1 MPDRRGRQPY
11 DPPYGGGRN
20 LPPPSYADPSSSAA
34 WTQIHP
40 GNRRRFRSPINR
52 SNWVKWALGC
62 TGLGMLVCTS
72 LIMLAVIV
80 LPVAFRSLLPE
91 QQAWIIRRLPFMSA
105 LRPTQPF
112 SSLPTFGPTSA
123 NALALLSTPV
133 SSPTPIPSVAAL
145 ASGSDETTAVV
156 PAASPTSQLPT
167 QPPTLPP
174 TSVLASDTPVPVEFT
189 ATPVIQATL
198 LPQQPSPTL
207 QLPTLQPPTLF
218 PTSIPTLLPTL
229 VPSPTPIPIPSSFHA
244 VGFKWVP
251 QDWNNCGPANLTQA
265 LNYTGWPGDQHQAAA
280 YLKPN
285 REDKNVSPWQMV
297 TFVNDK
303 TSFRAV
309 MRYAGDFNLL
319 KVLVS
324 RKFPVLLETG
334 FNVAG
339 EGWMG
344 HYLTIIGYDDYYFYG
359 LDTYLGDEKDNLGIR
374 EKYDDLDAR
383 WQQFNRVY
391 VVVYAREREPELAA
405 LLGSDADQHY
415 NWQRALNV
423 ARAEARAQPTNQY
436 AWFNMGTS
444 YTLLGQYKEAAAAFD
459 QASSVGGGLPWRFLW
474 YQFWPFEAY
483 YDVGNYTN
491 VMALVTATLQTT
503 PYVEETFYWRAMV
516 EAAQGKT
523 SQAISDFKRVLTFN
537 PNYTPAIDRL
547 NQVQSGSFM
556 PPVVAR
562 AGQ

>member
-1 MPDRRGRQPY
+1 
-11 DPPYGGGRN
+11 
-20 LPPPSYADPSSSAA
+20 
-34 WTQIHP
+34 
-40 GNRRRFRSPINR
+40 
-52 SNWVKWALGC
+52 
-62 TGLGMLVCTS
+62 ML
-72 LIMLAVIV
+72 LAIV
-80 LPVAFRSLLPE
+80 TPVAFRSLLPE
-91 QQAWIIRRLPFMSA
+91 QQAWIIRRLPFMSG

-123 NALALLSTPV
+123 GALALLSTPV
-133 SSPTPIPSVAAL
+133 SSPTPVPSVEGL
-145 ASGSDETTAVV
+145 ASGSDETAGDTTNETAVV
-156 PAASPTSQLPT
+156 VPTASPTIQ
-167 QPPTLPP
+167 PP
-174 TSVLASDTPVPVEFT
+174 TSVLASDTPVPLEVTELT
-189 ATPVIQATL
+189 ATPVIEVTQ
-198 LPQQPSPTL
+198 PPEQPSSTVQPLPTVPPPQPTL
-207 QLPTLQPPTLF
+207 TP
-218 PTSIPTLLPTL
+218 IVIPTL
-229 VPSPTPIPIPSSFHA
+229 VPSPIPLMPPTPIPIPSSFHA
-244 VGFKWVP
+244 TGFKWVP

-265 LNYTGWPGDQHQAAA
+265 LNSLGWPGDQHQAAA

-297 TFVNDK
+297 NFVNDK
-303 TSFRAV
+303 TPYRAV
-309 MRYAGDFNLL
+309 MRYAGDLNLL

-324 RKFPVLLETG
+324 RNFAVVVETG

-344 HYLTIIGYDDYYFYG
+344 HYLTLIGYDDQYFYG

-374 EKYDDLDAR
+374 EKYDDLDTR

-391 VVVYAREREPELAA
+391 MIVFSRDREPELAA
-405 LLGSDADQHY
+405 LLGSDADQRY

-436 AWFNMGTS
+436 AWFNMGTG
-444 YTLLGQYKEAAAAFD
+444 YTLLGQHKEAAAAFD

-491 VMALVTATLQTT
+491 VMALVTSTLQTT
-503 PYVEETFYWRAMV
+503 TYVEETFYWRAMV
-516 EAAQGKT
+516 EAAQGKD

-537 PNYTPAIDRL
+537 PNFTPAIDRL
-547 NQVQSGSFM
+547 NQVQNGSFT
-556 PPVVAR
+556 PPIVAR

>member
-1 MPDRRGRQPY
+1 MSDQRGRGPY
-11 DPPYGGGRN
+11 DSGGE
-20 LPPPSYADPSSSAA
+20 LPPSPTIDPSSLAQ
-34 WTQIHP
+34 TQMP
-40 GNRRRFRSPINR
+40 RKKKKPFRPSINR

-62 TGLGMLVCTS
+62 SGVSMLVCTS
-72 LIMLAVIV
+72 LVMLLVIV
-80 LPVAFRSLLPE
+80 TPVVFRSLLPE
-91 QQAWIIRRLPFMSA
+91 QQAWIIRRLPFMSD

-112 SSLPTFGPTSA
+112 SSLPTFGPTSES
-123 NALALLSTPV
+123 ALALLSTPV
-133 SSPTPIPSVAAL
+133 SSPTPAPSVEGL
-145 ASGSDETTAVV
+145 ASGSDETAGETTGIA
-156 PAASPTSQLPT
+156 PTASPTIQLPT
-167 QPPTLPP
+167 
-174 TSVLASDTPVPVEFT
+174 SILASDTPVPSEVVELT
-189 ATPVIQATL
+189 ATPVIAVTL
-198 LPQQPSPTL
+198 PPEQPSPTA
-207 QLPTLQPPTLF
+207 QPPSAQPPTLT
-218 PTSIPTLLPTL
+218 PISIPTL
-229 VPSPTPIPIPSSFHA
+229 VPSLIPFPSPTPISIPSSFHA
-244 VGFKWVP
+244 SGFRWVP

-265 LNYTGWPGDQHQAAA
+265 LNSVGWPGDQHQAAA

-303 TSFRAV
+303 TPFRAV

-324 RKFPVLLETG
+324 RKFAVVVETG

-344 HYLTIIGYDDYYFYG
+344 HYLTVVGYDDQYFYG

-374 EKYDDLDAR
+374 EKVDDLDAR

-391 VVVYAREREPELAA
+391 MVVYTQDREPELAA
-405 LLGSDADQHY
+405 LLGSDADQRY

-491 VMALVTATLQTT
+491 VMALVTSTLQTT
-503 PYVEETFYWRAMV
+503 TYVEETFYWRAMV
-516 EAAQGKT
+516 EAAQGKD
-523 SQAISDFKRVLTFN
+523 SQAIGDFKRVLTFN
-537 PNYTPAIDRL
+537 PNFTPAIDRL

-556 PPVVAR
+556 PPIVAR

>member
-1 MPDRRGRQPY
+1 MPDQLGRGPY
-11 DPPYGGGRN
+11 DGGDE
-20 LPPPSYADPSSSAA
+20 LPPSPYTDPSSFAQ
-34 WTQIHP
+34 TQMPRKKKKPFIP
-40 GNRRRFRSPINR
+40 SINR
-52 SNWVKWALGC
+52 SNWAKWALGC
-62 TGLGMLVCTS
+62 AGLSMLICTS
-72 LIMLAVIV
+72 LIMLLVIV
-80 LPVAFRSLLPE
+80 TPVVFRSLLPE
-91 QQAWIIRRLPFMSA
+91 QQAWIIRRLPFMSD

-123 NALALLSTPV
+123 NAMALLSTPV
-133 SSPTPIPSVAAL
+133 SSPTSAPSVEAL
-145 ASGSDETTAVV
+145 ASGSDETTTVA
-156 PAASPTSQLPT
+156 PAASPTTQTT
-167 QPPTLPP
+167 QPPT
-174 TSVLASDTPVPVEFT
+174 SILASDTPVVVTLT
-189 ATPVIQATL
+189 AAPVIGVTQPPEQPSLTVEPSL
-198 LPQQPSPTL
+198 VVQPSPTI
-207 QLPTLQPPTLF
+207 QPPTL
-218 PTSIPTLLPTL
+218 IPIAVPTL
-229 VPSPTPIPIPSSFHA
+229 VPTPIPFPSPTPISIPSSFHA
-244 VGFKWVP
+244 SGFKWVP

-265 LNYTGWPGDQHQAAA
+265 LNYVGWPGDQHQAAA

-297 TFVNDK
+297 NFVNDK
-303 TSFRAV
+303 TPYRAI

-324 RKFPVLLETG
+324 RKFAVVMETG

-344 HYLTIIGYDDYYFYG
+344 HYVTVIGYDDQYFYG

-391 VVVYAREREPELAA
+391 IVVYTKDREPELAA
-405 LLGSDADQHY
+405 LLGSDADQRY

-444 YTLLGQYKEAAAAFD
+444 YVLLAQYKEAAAAFD

-491 VMALVTATLQTT
+491 VMALVTTTLQTT
-503 PYVEETFYWRAMV
+503 TYVEETFYWRAMV
-516 EAAQGKT
+516 EAAQGKD
-523 SQAISDFKRVLTFN
+523 SQAVNDFKRVLTFN
-537 PNYTPAIDRL
+537 PNFTPAIDRL
-547 NQVQSGSFM
+547 NQVQNGSFT
-556 PPVVAR
+556 PPIIAR